1 VKTTKRQRIVTS
13 MILIG
18 MLAPIVAGCAQ
29 DEAQAEFAA
38 SKAERDTSP
47 DVGEGDLTESV
58 AGNSAFAFDL
68 YQALRDETGNLFFSP
83 YSISV
88 ALAMTYAGA
97 RGATERQ
104 MAETLHFTLPQE
116 RLHPAFNALDLEL
129 RSTERDDF
137 KLHIAN
143 AIWGQ
148 IGYSFLSAFLDVL
161 ARNYGAGLRLLDFEK
176 EPEASRQAIN
186 DWVSEQ
192 TEKKIKDLIPSGGI
206 TRDTT
211 LVLSNAIYF
220 DADWEQPFAKAR
232 TADGVFNTLD
242 GREVT
247 VSMMSM
253 SEPASLPYAAGQ
265 GYQAVELPYKGG
277 EMSMVI
283 LVPDAGQF
291 EAFEAALGAGRV
303 DAILGELEP
312 KQVDLK
318 LPKFSYESSF
328 SLAQKLAAM
337 GMPDAFEAADFSG
350 MDGTDQLFISE
361 VFHKAFVA
369 VDEAGTEAA
378 AATAVVVGKM
388 ALPMVDIQL
397 VVDRPFIFTI
407 RDVNNG
413 TVLFVGRVLNPQA

>member
-1 VKTTKRQRIVTS
+1 VRITKYQRIAAS

-18 MLAPIVAGCAQ
+18 MLTPIVAGCAQ
-29 DEAQAEFAA
+29 GEAEAEFAA
-38 SKAERDTSP
+38 SKAQRDTSP
-47 DVGEGDLTESV
+47 GVGEGDLTELV

-97 RGATERQ
+97 RGETERQ

-116 RLHPAFNALDLEL
+116 QLHPAFNALDLEL
-129 RSTERDDF
+129 RSEEGDDF

-148 IGYSFLSAFLDVL
+148 IGYSFLSEFLDVL
-161 ARNYGAGLRLLDFEK
+161 ARSYGAGMRLLDFQK
-176 EPEASRQAIN
+176 EPEASRQTIN

-192 TEKKIKDLIPSGGI
+192 TEDKIQDLIPSDGV

-220 DADWEQPFAKAR
+220 DAEWERQFSKER
-232 TADGVFNTLD
+232 TADRVFNTLD

-247 VSMMSM
+247 VPMMSLP
-253 SEPASLPYAAGQ
+253 EPTSLPYAAGQ

-283 LVPDAGQF
+283 LIPDVGQF
-291 EAFEAALGAGRV
+291 ETFEAALDAGRV
-303 DAILGELEP
+303 EEMLGELELV
-312 KQVDLK
+312 QVDLK

-328 SLAQKLAAM
+328 GLAQKLAAM
-337 GMPDAFEAADFSG
+337 GMPNAFEGADFSG
-350 MDGTDQLFISE
+350 MDGTRELFISD

-378 AATAVVVGKM
+378 AATAVVVGRM
-388 ALPMVDIQL
+388 AVPIVDVHL
-397 VVDRPFIFTI
+397 VVDRPFIFLI

>member
-1 VKTTKRQRIVTS
+1 
-13 MILIG
+13 MLLIG
-18 MLAPIVAGCAQ
+18 ILAPLVAGCALG
-29 DEAQAEFAA
+29 EAQAEYAA

-47 DVGEGDLTESV
+47 DVGEGDLTELVS
-58 AGNSAFAFDL
+58 GNSVFAFDL

-97 RGATERQ
+97 RGETEQQ
-104 MAETLHFTLPQE
+104 MAETLHFTLSQE

-129 RSTERDDF
+129 RSAERGDF

-148 IGYSFLSAFLDVL
+148 TGYSFLSEFLDVL
-161 ARNYGAGLRLLDFEK
+161 AKNYGAGLRLLDFQK
-176 EPEASRQAIN
+176 EPQASRQVIN

-192 TEKKIKDLIPSGGI
+192 TEEKIQDLIPAGGV

-220 DADWEQPFAKAR
+220 DADWEQPFSQVR
-232 TADGVFNTLD
+232 TSDGLFNTLD
-242 GREVT
+242 GREVM
-247 VSMMSM
+247 VPMMSM
-253 SEPASLPYAAGQ
+253 SEPVSLLYAAGQ

-277 EMSMVI
+277 EMSMLI

-291 EAFEAALGAGRV
+291 GAFEAALDAGRV
-303 DAILGELEP
+303 EATLGELEP

-318 LPKFSYESSF
+318 MPKFSYESSF
-328 SLAQKLAAM
+328 SLAQNLAAM
-337 GMPDAFEAADFSG
+337 GMPNAFEAADFSG
-350 MDGTDQLFISE
+350 MDGTKDLFISD

-378 AATAVVVGKM
+378 AATAVIVGKT
-388 ALPMVDIQL
+388 ALPMVDVQL
-397 VVDRPFIFTI
+397 LVDRPFIFII

-413 TVLFVGRVLNPQA
+413 TVLFVGRVLNPQV

>member
-1 VKTTKRQRIVTS
+1 MRITKHQRIVAS

-29 DEAQAEFAA
+29 GEAQAEFAA

-47 DVGEGDLTESV
+47 DVGEGDLTELV

-68 YQALRDETGNLFFSP
+68 YQALRDQTGNLFFSP

-97 RGATERQ
+97 RGETERQ

-116 RLHPAFNALDLEL
+116 QLHPAFNVLDLEL
-129 RSTERDDF
+129 RSAEGDDF

-148 IGYSFLSAFLDVL
+148 IGYSFLSEFLDVL
-161 ARNYGAGLRLLDFEK
+161 ARNYGAGMRLLDFEK
-176 EPEASRQAIN
+176 EPEASRQVIN

-192 TEKKIKDLIPSGGI
+192 TEDKIQDLIPSGGI

-220 DADWEQPFAKAR
+220 DADWERQFAKER
-232 TADGVFNTLD
+232 TADGAFNTVD

-247 VSMMSM
+247 VPMMSL

-265 GYQAVELPYKGG
+265 GYQVVELPYKGG

-283 LVPDAGQF
+283 LVPDTGQF
-291 EAFEAALGAGRV
+291 EAFEAALDAGR
-303 DAILGELEP
+303 AGEILGELEA

-328 SLAQKLAAM
+328 SLAQKLAEM
-337 GMPDAFEAADFSG
+337 GMPNAFKGADFSG
-350 MDGTDQLFISE
+350 MDGTDQLFISD

-388 ALPMVDIQL
+388 ALPMVDVQL
-397 VVDRPFIFTI
+397 VVDRPFIFLI

-413 TVLFVGRVLNPQA
+413 TVLFVGRVMNPQA

>member
-1 VKTTKRQRIVTS
+1 VSITKHQRIVAS

-29 DEAQAEFAA
+29 GEAQAEFAA
-38 SKAERDTSP
+38 SKAERETSP
-47 DVGEGDLTESV
+47 DVVEGDLTELV

-88 ALAMTYAGA
+88 ALAMAYAGA
-97 RGATERQ
+97 RAETERQ

-116 RLHPAFNALDLEL
+116 RLHPAFNALDQEL
-129 RSTERDDF
+129 RSEEGDNF

-148 IGYSFLSAFLDVL
+148 IGYSFLSEFLDVL
-161 ARNYGAGLRLLDFEK
+161 ARNYGAGMRLLDFEK

-192 TEKKIKDLIPSGGI
+192 TEEKIQDLIPAGGI

-220 DADWEQPFAKAR
+220 DADWERQFAQER
-232 TADGVFNTLD
+232 TTDRVFNTLD
-242 GREVT
+242 GHEVT
-247 VSMMSM
+247 VPMMSL
-253 SEPASLPYAAGQ
+253 SDPASLAYVAGQ

-291 EAFEAALGAGRV
+291 EAFEAALDAGRV
-303 DAILGELEP
+303 EAILDELQL
-312 KQVDLK
+312 KHVDLK

-328 SLAQKLAAM
+328 SLAQKLAEM
-337 GMPDAFEAADFSG
+337 GMPNAFEGADFSG
-350 MDGTDQLFISE
+350 MDGTDQLFISD

-378 AATAVVVGKM
+378 AATAVIAATTSLPVVD
-388 ALPMVDIQL
+388 VQL
-397 VVDRPFIFTI
+397 VVDRPFIFVI